1 MLHARHFCFSAFFL
15 LVVSVAALLSASA
28 VMPVVSAHHSNGVTE
43 EGLPQTVYLKS
54 EYSIS
59 CTDIS
64 AQEFLN
70 SYGMLKNGSEF
81 TVKVTLTPTNYSK
94 EIGKTKLFLHS
105 YFIDR
110 GVEPSIW
117 VNGENIGYR
126 NPFEMNPETDKKVEV
141 ILSAEASFPQPEVR
155 KRAPIT
161 LLKIVQETSKGKYL
175 VVNITK
181 NISSPPVEEALVEM
195 EKAKDEIERAKAVI
209 NETGSEEASNY
220 LQTAELHLRNAEN
233 AYNEG
238 RPVEAREEAK
248 NAIESARLACEKASA
263 ARGFASM
270 LKLVALAVVV
280 VVVVVAVLLLLLKR
294 QRERGKL
301 G

>member
-141 ILSAEASFPQPEVR
+141 ILSAEAPEVS
-155 KRAPIT
+155 KRTPIT
-161 LLKIVQETSKGKYL
+161 LLKIVQETSKEKYL

-181 NISSPPVEEALVEM
+181 IVSSPLIEGALAEI
-195 EKAKDEIERAKAVI
+195 EKAKDEIEKAKKII
-209 NETGSEEASNY
+209 NETSSEEASNY

-233 AYNEG
+233 AYNKG

-263 ARGFASM
+263 ARGFAGM

-280 VVVVVAVLLLLLKR
+280 VVVVRSESVV
-294 QRERGKL
+294 
-301 G
+301 

>member
-1 MLHARHFCFSAFFL
+1 MLNARHFGFSVL
-15 LVVSVAALLSASA
+15 LVFCVSALLFAVSVPVAVSTAQLGGEGSELL
-28 VMPVVSAHHSNGVTE
+28 PTPFLEN
-43 EGLPQTVYLKS
+43 KS
-54 EYSIS
+54 SIS
-59 CTDIS
+59 CPDKS

-70 SYGMLKNGSEF
+70 SYGMLKNGSKFFLE
-81 TVKVTLTPTNYSK
+81 VTLTPTNYSK
-94 EIGKTKLFLHS
+94 EIGRTKLFFYS
-105 YFIDR
+105 YFIEQ
-110 GVEPSIW
+110 GIEPSIK
-117 VNGENIGYR
+117 VNDENIGYR

-141 ILSAEASFPQPEVR
+141 ILSAEAPEVS
-155 KRAPIT
+155 KRTPIT
-161 LLKIVQETSKGKYL
+161 LLKIVQETSKEKYL

-181 NISSPPVEEALVEM
+181 IVSSPLIEGALAEI
-195 EKAKDEIERAKAVI
+195 EKAKDEIEKAKKII
-209 NETGSEEASNY
+209 NETSSEEASNY

-233 AYNEG
+233 AYNKG

-263 ARGFASM
+263 ARGFAGM

-280 VVVVVAVLLLLLKR
+280 VVVVIAVLLLLLKR